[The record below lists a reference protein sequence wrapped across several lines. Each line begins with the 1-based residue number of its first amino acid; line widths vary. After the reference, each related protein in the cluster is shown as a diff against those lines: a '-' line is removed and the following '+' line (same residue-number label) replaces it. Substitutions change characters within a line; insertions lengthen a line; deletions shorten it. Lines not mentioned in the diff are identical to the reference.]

1 MDDQELLNNKEQ
13 VVDNDDGLKEM
24 QKALKAQADFENALD
39 SGSLRMK
46 DFAVLKEFF
55 KYLKPY
61 LGKFLFGLSLD
72 IIITFFFVIMPKIY
86 GELINYFNGESTI
99 VQLVDG
105 KLNYGVIA
113 GFAAVYIFIAAIA
126 VICMYY
132 NGLILYVTGQY
143 VVHDIRK
150 DLFEHVESLS
160 MAQINAMPAG
170 KFVTRITNDCRG
182 LSNFFTELIVMFFRD
197 ILNIIMILI
206 ISILLSW
213 QLSLIFICFLPIIFF
228 LSYIFR
234 KYSKKYFRQQ
244 WRLRSDINGFLSE
257 NFSGIRT
264 VKIFD
269 KEKTMIKRFDEK
281 NEELRHV
288 YKKQMYIMSIYRPLI
303 FLLQMVAVILVLYFG
318 IVLLQNG
325 AILTVGGVFK
335 SGDLYT
341 FYSYTNQFFGPVQ
354 DMAELIN
361 SVQSV
366 LTSAERVSALMN
378 VKPSVSDSMGAKK
391 VEEFFPSNPK
401 GEYVEYFESNYK
413 EKSLFKPESLKDKE
427 FVNRSVESR
436 KKNFT
441 RMKGDITFDHVWFA
455 YVGKEWVLKD
465 VSFHINAGE
474 TAAFVGSTGAG
485 KSTIIGLIV
494 RNMIPQKGHIYLDG
508 IDINALKI
516 EDIRR
521 NVSQMLQEVF
531 LFSGTIADNIDL
543 FDENPN
549 IDKLN
554 NAIEMVGARKFI
566 DSLDDGINSEVRE
579 RGVNFS
585 IGQRQLISFA
595 RAIYA
600 DPSFMVLDEATA
612 NIDTETENIIQD
624 SLKRMR
630 TLGTMVIVAH
640 RLSTIQDADHIYV
653 IDHGVVVEDGNH
665 DSLLKKHGLY
675 YSMYRLQNLEKDLN
689 HLN

>member
-1 MDDQELLNNKEQ
+1 M
-13 VVDNDDGLKEM
+13 V
-24 QKALKAQADFENALD
+24 
-39 SGSLRMK
+39 
-46 DFAVLKEFF
+46 
-55 KYLKPY
+55 
-61 LGKFLFGLSLD
+61 
-72 IIITFFFVIMPKIY
+72 
-86 GELINYFNGESTI
+86 
-99 VQLVDG
+99 
-105 KLNYGVIA
+105 
-113 GFAAVYIFIAAIA
+113 
-126 VICMYY
+126 
-132 NGLILYVTGQY
+132 
-143 VVHDIRK
+143 
-150 DLFEHVESLS
+150 
-160 MAQINAMPAG
+160 
-170 KFVTRITNDCRG
+170 
-182 LSNFFTELIVMFFRD
+182 
-197 ILNIIMILI
+197 
-206 ISILLSW
+206 
-213 QLSLIFICFLPIIFF
+213 
-228 LSYIFR
+228 
-234 KYSKKYFRQQ
+234 
-244 WRLRSDINGFLSE
+244 
-257 NFSGIRT
+257 
-264 VKIFD
+264 
-269 KEKTMIKRFDEK
+269 KRFDEK

-288 YKKQMYIMSIYRPLI
+288 YKKQMYIMSFYRPLI

-325 AILTVGGVFK
+325 AVLTVSGVFK

-391 VEEFFPSNPK
+391 VEEFFPNNPK
-401 GEYVEYFESNYK
+401 GEYVEYFESDYK
-413 EKSLFKPESLKDKE
+413 EKSLLKPESLKDKE
-427 FVNRSVESR
+427 FANRSVESK
-436 KKNFT
+436 KKNYT

-665 DSLLKKHGLY
+665 VSLLKNTGFIIPCIGFKIW
-675 YSMYRLQNLEKDLN
+675 RRI
-689 HLN
+689 